1 MFWGNVKYFPNL
13 ARFQGTM
20 IPYRRGSACRAMPQ
34 RRLFWEGLMPESM
47 SSSSIAIGD
56 LFESDGRRR
65 TFWAVETITYV
76 PRKGTIIRLAE
87 IDGTGRLNIPA
98 VDLDILSDFRRLKR
112 NDAGP
117 SLSLIE

>member
-1 MFWGNVKYFPNL
+1 
-13 ARFQGTM
+13 
-20 IPYRRGSACRAMPQ
+20 
-34 RRLFWEGLMPESM
+34 MPESV

-76 PRKGTIIRLAE
+76 PRKGMIIRLAE

-98 VDLDILSDFRRLKR
+98 IDLDILSDFRIFKR
-112 NDAGP
+112 NDLGR
-117 SLSLIE
+117 SLYLTEQAES